1 MSYVKIGGLKFKV
14 KEVVGLVDGDNG
26 LLGEINYT
34 NQIIRLEKFN
44 EPFHKDLVMLHEVM
58 HGLITLGIN
67 AELGSDEPFIR
78 SLSHGLYALMRDN
91 PKLFTDMIQ
100 RKV

>member
-14 KEVVGLVDGDNG
+14 KEVKGLVDGDAG
-26 LLGEINYT
+26 LLGEIDYLK
-34 NQIIRLEKFN
+34 QVIRLEKVN
-44 EPFHKDLVMLHEVM
+44 EPFHKDLVTLHEVM

-78 SLSHGLYALMRDN
+78 QLSHGMYALLRDN
-91 PKLFTDMIQ
+91 PKLFIDIIQ
-100 RKV
+100 RQN